1 MTETEKFVNEVADKH
16 GRERKFL
23 LPILQDIVAEK
34 RSINNAEMT
43 AVAEVLD
50 ISAADVYGTATFYS
64 FLDTVPRGKNVIR
77 VCKSITCD
85 MKDKN
90 GIIDTLER
98 MLQIKLGETTEDKKF
113 SLLETNCLG
122 WCHKGPVMLINDE
135 VHKELTPAKIREIIG
150 AYLR

>member
-1 MTETEKFVNEVADKH
+1 MTETEKFVHEVANRH
-16 GRERKFL
+16 GRERKYL
-23 LPILQDIVAEK
+23 LPILRDIVAEK
-34 RSINNAEMT
+34 RSLNNAEMT
-43 AVAEVLD
+43 AVAEELD

-90 GIIDTLER
+90 GIISTLER
-98 MLQIKLGETTEDKKF
+98 MLQIKLGETTEDKEYT
-113 SLLETNCLG
+113 LLETNCLG

-135 VHKELTPAKIREIIG
+135 VHKELTPEKIRVIIG
-150 AYLR
+150 KQLR

>member
-1 MTETEKFVNEVADKH
+1 MTEIEKFVHEIANRH
-16 GRERKFL
+16 GREKKYL
-23 LPILQDIVAEK
+23 LPILRDIVAVK

-43 AVAEVLD
+43 AVAEELD

-64 FLDTVPRGKNVIR
+64 FLETVPRGENIIR

-90 GIIDTLER
+90 GIINTLER

-122 WCHKGPVMLINDE
+122 WCHKGPVMLINEE
-135 VHKELTPAKIREIIG
+135 VHKELTPTKIRDIIG
-150 AYLR
+150 EYLR